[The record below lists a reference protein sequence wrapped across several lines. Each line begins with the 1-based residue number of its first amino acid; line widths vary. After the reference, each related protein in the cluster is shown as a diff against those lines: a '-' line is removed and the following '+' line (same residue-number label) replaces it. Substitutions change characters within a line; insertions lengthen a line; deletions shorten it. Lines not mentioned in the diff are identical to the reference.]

1 MTGLKEN
8 QLESLKQYIK
18 KLGPVIVAFSGGVDS
33 TLVLV
38 AAIQALGKEKV
49 VAITASSARG
59 GISYYHRGYSCRRLG
74 RLSAR
79 TQSA

>member
-49 VAITASSARG
+49 VAITASSATLTEEERENEIISI
-59 GISYYHRGYSCRRLG
+59 ISY
-74 RLSAR
+74 
-79 TQSA
+79 TVI